1 MRAGAGRGA
10 TGGNVRST
18 IRKVC
23 LALVLLGFF
32 SARAERV
39 GGSSNGAVTDVG
51 PEAGL
56 VFHYGSEAFLFRGND
71 EVLVTS
77 GPAVVYKTLN
87 PGESCGRTAPGL
99 LTTAAAEPPAPTFCH
114 SSAPHESPYAC

>member
-77 GPAVVYKTLN
+77 GRAGGFKTLN
-87 PGESCGRTAPGL
+87 RGESWVRTAPRL
-99 LTTAAAEPPAPTFCH
+99 LTTPCVEPHASTFFQSRAAP
-114 SSAPHESPYAC
+114 